1 MKRKYLID
9 IIIAA
14 VALALLLVWLIGF
27 PPAGVD
33 LPTDTAPAPSAPTDP
48 APTEPADTEE
58 VYVPETL
65 SFVGKVLE
73 VEGDSV
79 LMDCYLKT
87 RFDTVW
93 VSVPADV
100 TPQVGEEYTVYHEDL
115 VMPSLPP
122 RVAAVRMEK
131 R

>member
-1 MKRKYLID
+1 M
-9 IIIAA
+9 
-14 VALALLLVWLIGF
+14 
-27 PPAGVD
+27 
-33 LPTDTAPAPSAPTDP
+33 
-48 APTEPADTEE
+48 
-58 VYVPETL
+58 
-65 SFVGKVLE
+65 GKVLE

-122 RVAAVRMEK
+122 RVAAIRMDK
-131 R
+131 N

>member
-14 VALALLLVWLIGF
+14 VALALLLVWLVGF
-27 PPAGVD
+27 PPAGGD
-33 LPTDTAPAPSAPTDP
+33 LPADTVPAPSAPTDP
-48 APTEPADTEE
+48 VPIEPTDPGVPAG
-58 VYVPETL
+58 TL

-122 RVAAVRMEK
+122 RVAAIRMDK
-131 R
+131 N

>member
-27 PPAGVD
+27 PPAGGD
-33 LPTDTAPAPSAPTDP
+33 LPADTAPAPTAPTDP
-48 APTEPADTEE
+48 APTEPADPG
-58 VYVPETL
+58 VPAGTL

-73 VEGDSV
+73 VEGDNA
-79 LMDCYLKT
+79 LMKCLDT
-87 RFDTVW
+87 DRFDTVW
-93 VSVPADV
+93 VHLPAGI
-100 TPQVGEEYTVYHEDL
+100 TPQVGETYTVYHEDL

-122 RVAAVRMEK
+122 RVAAIRMDK
-131 R
+131 N

>member
-14 VALALLLVWLIGF
+14 VALALLLVWLVGF
-27 PPAGVD
+27 PPAGGD
-33 LPTDTAPAPSAPTDP
+33 LPADTVPAPSAPTDP
-48 APTEPADTEE
+48 APTDPSVPAG
-58 VYVPETL
+58 TL
-65 SFVGKVLE
+65 SFIGKVLE

-122 RVAAVRMEK
+122 RVVAIRMDK
-131 R
+131 N